1 MMQGDTAEAALEI
14 EEQEIE
20 KVALENDILI
30 EPDMITEIIDKIE
43 SEVGHPLPIEMTL
56 KCSRKQLKVE
66 KRLLLSI

>member
-43 SEVGHPLPIEMTL
+43 SEVGHALPIEMTL
-56 KCSRKQLKVE
+56 KCSRKQ
-66 KRLLLSI
+66 